1 MLTCVGTSLGSDM
14 DDNSLLDPVL
24 LFHRRLKQVE
34 VWQGFPKLSIL
45 GNWVVSSLGDIMNK
59 SNINICIQVFV
70 GKPQKGYA

>member
-1 MLTCVGTSLGSDM
+1 MLTRVGTSLGSDM

-45 GNWVVSSLGDIMNK
+45 TSRTVFSQLL
-59 SNINICIQVFV
+59 INVESASYIEMFNQLAGCCQ
-70 GKPQKGYA
+70 

>member
-1 MLTCVGTSLGSDM
+1 MLTRVGTSLGSDM

-45 GNWVVSSLGDIMNK
+45 TSRTMFSQLL
-59 SNINICIQVFV
+59 INVESASYIEMFNQLADCCQ
-70 GKPQKGYA
+70 

>member
-1 MLTCVGTSLGSDM
+1 MLTRVGTSLGSDM

-45 GNWVVSSLGDIMNK
+45 TSRTMFSQLL
-59 SNINICIQVFV
+59 INVESASYIEMFNQLAGCCQ
-70 GKPQKGYA
+70 